1 MHLPEIVCPYH
12 PGMLR
17 AMNSRVCFLQRTLYS
32 AVLSL
37 TLILTI
43 MVGCLYAQE
52 VPPPSS
58 ELAPAPTAP
67 GPLETLPSPQEQL
80 LAPVPPQFNWLERE
94 VPPNPLLESLLS
106 LRAPRGLTMSTSLT
120 EEGSDNFDHTPGS
133 HKFDS
138 RTGVVLGMV
147 YRLDDGQKFVSLA
160 NTISASYQ
168 ARTASSEIG
177 FANLILQAGYQL
189 PSLSFGLTDSFVRD
203 DNASQLQARDASFA
217 LLEPQQRFLRHSI
230 SPQVRYDI
238 SPTTAAALG
247 YTNTVVVD
255 ESGTQGTTMSHAV
268 SPDIQ
273 HRFSPTLASHIRYT
287 FTTSNGSGL
296 STTSNGSGL
305 SSGSE
310 ISGSRSHH
318 ITTDLGYQLDTKTS
332 TILSAFGTIVDRSTT
347 GGQSTTEGQNSR
359 TYGASIG
366 VRRVLF
372 STVSLF
378 GAVGP
383 TVFKRQ
389 GEREKLRA
397 NWQISL
403 DGPIPLSP
411 FLLRIDIL

>member
-1 MHLPEIVCPYH
+1 MHPI
-12 PGMLR
+12 R
-17 AMNSRVCFLQRTLYS
+17 RV
-32 AVLSL
+32 
-37 TLILTI
+37 
-43 MVGCLYAQE
+43 
-52 VPPPSS
+52 
-58 ELAPAPTAP
+58 
-67 GPLETLPSPQEQL
+67 PQ
-80 LAPVPPQFNWLERE
+80 
-94 VPPNPLLESLLS
+94 
-106 LRAPRGLTMSTSLT
+106 
-120 EEGSDNFDHTPGS
+120 
-133 HKFDS
+133 
-138 RTGVVLGMV
+138 
-147 YRLDDGQKFVSLA
+147 
-160 NTISASYQ
+160 ASQ
-168 ARTASSEIG
+168 IG
-177 FANLILQAGYQL
+177 FANLYPQAGYQL

-203 DNASQLQARDASFA
+203 DNTAQLQARDASFA
-217 LLEPQQRFLRHSI
+217 LLGPQQRFLRNSI

-268 SPDIQ
+268 SPGIQ
-273 HRFSPTLASHIRYT
+273 HQFSPNLTSHIRYT

-296 STTSNGSGL
+296 SSGAGTSRN
-305 SSGSE
+305 
-310 ISGSRSHH
+310 RSHH
-318 ITTDLGYQLDTKTS
+318 ITTDLGYQLDTETS
-332 TILSAFGTIVDRSTT
+332 AILSAFGTLVDRSTT

-383 TVFKRQ
+383 AVFKRQ

-411 FLLRIDIL
+411 FLTLTLTTEQSIVDTVDEVNDVGLVLRQVVYRASHLYTLGGLDRGSLRTTIAAMNCSKIVVPLGESRDG